1 MQVEISETKLSPN
14 GAYALYGIR
23 VNQSPLL
30 CFRRFTEFIVLADK
44 LNDSV
49 LTSKLPSKL
58 GFWQSSTSASV
69 LLERKSK
76 LQAFLQAVAKE
87 IVNGHHL
94 GASST
99 EMFYNFIDY
108 SPTRGEQVAALEQ
121 QLLQV
126 QAELEQLKQDQQAA
140 LDQTLVEVNERV
152 DKVLEEKLV
161 LDQTLVEV
169 NERVDKVLGEK
180 LVLEQSLVE
189 ERTKQELEAKTVAE
203 LKRQR
208 GLLELEIA
216 RLENSQKSA
225 SEYGSQMSTK
235 LSKAQAQAQK
245 HAEEIAKLKATF
257 HEQLAE
263 QSTRVETLERELQ
276 VAGEIKVKLAQ
287 RVEELLATAAVRKE

>member
-1 MQVEISETKLSPN
+1 MQVEITETKLSAN

-23 VNQSPLL
+23 VNQSPTL
-30 CFRRFTEFIVLADK
+30 CFRRFTEFVVLADK

-49 LTSKLPSKL
+49 LAAKLPSKL
-58 GFWQSSTSASV
+58 GFWQSSTSAAALS
-69 LLERKSK
+69 ERKSK
-76 LQAFLQAVAKE
+76 LQAFLQDVAKQ
-87 IVNGHHL
+87 NL
-94 GASST
+94 PAT
-99 EMFYNFIDY
+99 EVFYNFIDY
-108 SPTRGEQVAALEQ
+108 SPIRGEQVAELEQ

-126 QAELEQLKQDQQAA
+126 QAEREALKQAQQAA

-161 LDQTLVEV
+161 L
-169 NERVDKVLGEK
+169 
-180 LVLEQSLVE
+180 EQSLVE
-189 ERTKQELEAKTVAE
+189 EAQSKLQLLEQQRELETSLVEERAKQATEAKAVAE

-245 HAEEIAKLKATF
+245 HAEEVAKLTAAF
-257 HEQLAE
+257 QDQLAE
-263 QSTRVETLERELQ
+263 QRAKVELLEREVQ
-276 VAGEIKVKLAQ
+276 VADEIKLKLAQ
-287 RVEELLATAAVRKE
+287 RVEELLAAVRKE